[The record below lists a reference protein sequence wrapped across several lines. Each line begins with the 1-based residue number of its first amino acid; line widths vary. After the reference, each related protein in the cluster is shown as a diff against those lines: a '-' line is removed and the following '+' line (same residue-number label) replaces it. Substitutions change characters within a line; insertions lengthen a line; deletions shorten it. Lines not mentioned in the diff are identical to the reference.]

1 MHVSSV
7 RGEEKGGK
15 QEGEEEAQKRE
26 GKHGKEGKKPT
37 WAFETT
43 AF

>member
-1 MHVSSV
+1 MRVSSV
-7 RGEEKGGK
+7 RGEEKVGEARGRGGGT
-15 QEGEEEAQKRE
+15 ERE